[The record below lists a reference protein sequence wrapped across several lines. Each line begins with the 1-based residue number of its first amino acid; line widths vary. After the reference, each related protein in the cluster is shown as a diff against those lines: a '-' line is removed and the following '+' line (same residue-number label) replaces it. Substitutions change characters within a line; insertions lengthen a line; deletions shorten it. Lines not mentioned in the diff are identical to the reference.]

1 MMAPVEDQTTGG
13 AGWVVPG
20 TPADQAGSGGPPAP
34 VGLAPA
40 PAAAGD
46 GLAGRPPGAVPRIAL
61 RPMTVADVLDG
72 GFGIVKGRPRKILG
86 ITAAFIVP
94 IQLLAAFSQR
104 NATGVGVGGVFS
116 ADPATSDASGD
127 VGPLVGVLVAALLS
141 AVALTCVTAAVAHLV
156 GQWTMG
162 RDAPAG
168 EILGIVG
175 RRLGGLVVGLVISV
189 VIVGLGFLACYLG
202 ALFIAPLVAVLTPAL
217 IVEGIGPF
225 AAFARSARLAQT
237 RYWGVLGISLL
248 IGIVSYLLNTALSAL
263 PQALAAFIGLDVA
276 WPLLALGGIAANLV
290 VVPFAAAAVVL
301 LYLDL
306 RVRSEGLDI
315 EMSARDV
322 LDRAT

>member
-13 AGWVVPG
+13 AGWAVPG
-20 TPADQAGSGGPPAP
+20 TPADQADQAGSGGPPAP
-34 VGLAPA
+34 VGQEPA
-40 PAAAGD
+40 PVAPG
-46 GLAGRPPGAVPRIAL
+46 GSPPGAVPRVAL

-86 ITAAFIVP
+86 ITAAFVVP

-104 NATGVGVGGVFS
+104 HASGTGVGVFS
-116 ADPATSDASGD
+116 ADPATSDSSSD
-127 VGPLVGVLVAALLS
+127 VAPLVGVMVAALLS
-141 AVALTCVTAAVAHLV
+141 AVALACVTAAVAHLV

-175 RRLGGLVVGLVISV
+175 RRLGGLLAGLVISTV
-189 VIVGLGFLACYLG
+189 AVGIAGFACYIG
-202 ALFIAPLVAVLTPAL
+202 ALFMLPLVAVLIPAL
-217 IVEGIGPF
+217 VVEGIGPF
-225 AAFARSARLAQT
+225 AAFARSARLART

-248 IGIVSYLLNTALSAL
+248 ILVVSYLLDSALSAL
-263 PQALAAFIGLDVA
+263 PQGLAALIGLDA
-276 WPLLALGGIAANLV
+276 GWPLLALGSIAANLV
-290 VVPFAAAAVVL
+290 VVPFAAAAFVL

-322 LDRAT
+322 LDRAA

>member
-13 AGWVVPG
+13 AGWAVPG
-20 TPADQAGSGGPPAP
+20 TPADQADQAGSGGPPAP
-34 VGLAPA
+34 AGQGPA
-40 PAAAGD
+40 PVAPG
-46 GLAGRPPGAVPRIAL
+46 GSPPGTVPRVAL
-61 RPMTVADVLDG
+61 RPMTVADILDG

-86 ITAAFIVP
+86 ITAAFVVP

-104 NATGVGVGGVFS
+104 NATGTGVGGVFS
-116 ADPATSDASGD
+116 ADPATSDASSE
-127 VGPLVGVLVAALLS
+127 VAPLVGLLVAALLG

-175 RRLGGLVVGLVISV
+175 RRLGGLLAGLVIGTV
-189 VIVGLGFLACYLG
+189 AVAVAGFACYIG
-202 ALFIAPLVAVLTPAL
+202 ALFMLPLVAVLIPAL
-217 IVEGIGPF
+217 VVEGIGPF

-248 IGIVSYLLNTALSAL
+248 IGIVSYLLNSALSAL
-263 PQALAAFIGLDVA
+263 PQGLASVIGLDA
-276 WPLLALGGIAANLV
+276 GWPLLALGGIAANLV
-290 VVPFAAAAVVL
+290 VVPFAAAALVL

-322 LDRAT
+322 LDRAA